1 MPARPAAKKPAA
13 RKNKAEAAHDHGR
26 DHHDHASGH
35 DHHAHD
41 HDHDHACGPDCGHDH
56 ERFRRLTVFSPAGVV
71 AKGATARKALKR
83 LKALGFDA
91 SLEADAL
98 SKHQRFAGEDD
109 ARLAALHR
117 VAEDAPDVAL
127 AARGGYGL
135 MRLLDRIDWPLIA
148 RSIERGTAWVG
159 YSDVTAFQ
167 LAALAHNAAGPTNA
181 PHGITA
187 GLWAGP
193 MACGDF
199 GSDDNPEGGDDV
211 TQECFVEAMTGQ
223 LEAVGFRT
231 EAGLDGLETG
241 GRLWG
246 GNLSILQ
253 SLLGTPHFPKIRNGV
268 LFLEDVN
275 EHPYRIERALLQ
287 LQQAGVLDQQKA
299 IVLGAFTDYRKSPL
313 DRGYTIKSAIDH
325 LRSVT
330 RTPILTGLP
339 FGHVPTKLSLPLG
352 RKVNVA
358 VQGRDV
364 FVMW

>member
-1 MPARPAAKKPAA
+1 MPARSAAKKPAA
-13 RKNKAEAAHDHGR
+13 PAKDQHDHN
-26 DHHDHASGH
+26 HGH
-35 DHHAHD
+35 QHGP
-41 HDHDHACGPDCGHDH
+41 ACGPACGHDH
-56 ERFRRLTVFSPAGVV
+56 ERPRRLTVFSPAGVV
-71 AKGATARKALKR
+71 AKAGNARKAIKR
-83 LKALGFDA
+83 LKALGFNA
-91 SLEADAL
+91 SLDLNAL
-98 SKHQRFAGEDD
+98 SKHQRFAGDD
-109 ARLAALHR
+109 DVRLAALHR
-117 VAEDAPDVAL
+117 VAQDSPDVAL

-148 RSIERGTAWVG
+148 RSVERGTAWVG

-167 LAALAHNAAGPTNA
+167 LAALAHNAAGSANT
-181 PHGITA
+181 PHGVTA
-187 GLWAGP
+187 GVWAGP

-199 GSDDNPEGGDDV
+199 GNDEHLDGGDDI

-231 EAGLDGLETG
+231 EAGFDGLEAG

-253 SLLGTPHFPKIRNGV
+253 ALLGTPHFPKIRNGV

-287 LQQAGVLDQQKA
+287 LHQAGVLDQQKA
-299 IVLGAFTDYRKSPL
+299 ILLGAFTDYNKSPL
-313 DRGYTIKSAIDH
+313 DRGYTIKSAIEH
-325 LRSVT
+325 LRGLT

-358 VQGRDV
+358 VQARDV